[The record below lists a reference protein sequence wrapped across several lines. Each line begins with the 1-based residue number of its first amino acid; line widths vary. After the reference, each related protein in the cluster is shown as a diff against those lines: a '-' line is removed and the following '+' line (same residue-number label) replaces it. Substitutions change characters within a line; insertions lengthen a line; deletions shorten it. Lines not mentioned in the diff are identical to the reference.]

1 MDFVFNH
8 KPSIKKKK
16 KKAIKGI
23 FKIKKEVF
31 NNTPVTLKT
40 QIKIFSVTKQS
51 D

>member
-8 KPSIKKKK
+8 KPSIKKK